1 MRRQSRDCF
10 ERQPA
15 TGAQVRQLLAFQQ
28 WQFQT
33 TPKIGAS
40 ADVSDCVA
48 RNIRNVDPGNPA
60 WNTADPRW
68 ATISDVI
75 GRDCIAQHDR
85 TFKKI
90 VPAMSS
96 ALHDSLARSYATRLS
111 KADADAL
118 IRYYSSDEGRRFL
131 DFQVRVSRTI
141 GLGIGRAFGVGA
153 ARSAGKPAAEVM
165 KVRMDLLQLSRL
177 FATQIVTSEDDRGAG
192 RDTTGT
198 AAIAIMAVA
207 VATAQGDSLDNI
219 RHAYSADLPGFATF
233 VASPAEKQELRV
245 FGDASVA
252 MVNAASGPARELDQA
267 SNGNLEKWRGLYH
280 SLPAGGASISHQ

>member
-1 MRRQSRDCF
+1 
-10 ERQPA
+10 
-15 TGAQVRQLLAFQQ
+15 
-28 WQFQT
+28 
-33 TPKIGAS
+33 

-233 VASPAEKQELRV
+233 VASPAEKQELLV

-252 MVNAASGPARELDQA
+252 MVNAASGPARELDPA
-267 SNGNLEKWRGLYH
+267 SNGNLERWRDLYH